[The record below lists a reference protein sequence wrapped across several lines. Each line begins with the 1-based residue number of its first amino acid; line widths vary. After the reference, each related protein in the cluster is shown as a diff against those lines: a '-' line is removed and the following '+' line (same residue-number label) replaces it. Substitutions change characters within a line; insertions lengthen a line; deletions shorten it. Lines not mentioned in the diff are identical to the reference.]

1 MPDYCNHRPVSSI
14 TDKVFYSFIALQDF
28 KLHRNM
34 FFRFWYQNPLTTPPR
49 DVIHVLYRLSRLYM
63 LVPSMSCTS
72 GEVVVNQLPQRSGSH
87 TVKLYKGVTVF
98 GLFVCLALTWR
109 YRLSHNQPPSYDTR
123 QPNNKRRTVNIQRS
137 RLLSPTGFIVIITY
151 YFVAFV
157 AFLISLKSFLI
168 LYYSP
173 SVLHQQFHG
182 MSCLPDMPIQIF
194 ACLYCQ
200 KSQQ

>member
-1 MPDYCNHRPVSSI
+1 MYWES
-14 TDKVFYSFIALQDF
+14 ALQQ
-28 KLHRNM
+28 KRTHPESNRNPG
-34 FFRFWYQNPLTTPPR
+34 RDPAHLPLMVCSTHCTA
-49 DVIHVLYRLSRLYM
+49 VTVLLSRTRDMRFCLGHRQPDRPPPDRAG
-63 LVPSMSCTS
+63 LDLS
-72 GEVVVNQLPQRSGSH
+72 L
-87 TVKLYKGVTVF
+87 LTVF

>member
-1 MPDYCNHRPVSSI
+1 MRFVNAKCAPLSTRKSVQPLQPDALIIPVLGHAVLFWPPPTRSTT
-14 TDKVFYSFIALQDF
+14 TDRAGLD
-28 KLHRNM
+28 
-34 FFRFWYQNPLTTPPR
+34 
-49 DVIHVLYRLSRLYM
+49 LSL
-63 LVPSMSCTS
+63 L
-72 GEVVVNQLPQRSGSH
+72 
-87 TVKLYKGVTVF
+87 TVF

-194 ACLYCQ
+194 ACLYCR
-200 KSQQ
+200 KSQLYTVQFPAPLF